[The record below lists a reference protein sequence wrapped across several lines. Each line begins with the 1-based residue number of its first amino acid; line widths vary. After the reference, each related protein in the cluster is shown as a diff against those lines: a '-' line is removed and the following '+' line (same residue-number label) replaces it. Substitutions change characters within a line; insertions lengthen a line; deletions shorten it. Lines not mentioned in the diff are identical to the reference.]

1 MVKQVIVTFEY
12 DSESD
17 SVKNVKCSVDGV
29 EKKKTST
36 KKKEEVEKVIES
48 QAIITLEETKLVLN
62 NKAVLDLGAEYN
74 SRILIRFEQ
83 NGKTKTVFPVIS
95 VDEEKGNKLT
105 KSNTVAYKG
114 KQNEV
119 LAEFGTSF
127 TLAPFKEGIF
137 KLVSQDTKED
147 IEDMIEDI
155 EDASEIE
162 PMVIIDDEENIDL
175 DDLTY
180 KL

>member
-1 MVKQVIVTFEY
+1 MVKQVIVTFEF
-12 DSESD
+12 DTDTD

-36 KKKEEVEKVIES
+36 RKKEEVVKEMEK

-62 NKAVLDLGAEYN
+62 NKAVADLGATSEN
-74 SRILIRFEQ
+74 RVLIRFEQ
-83 NGKTKTVFPVIS
+83 KGKTVFPIIS
-95 VDEEKGNKLT
+95 TDDEKGNKLT
-105 KSNTVAYKG
+105 KAGTVAYKG

-119 LAEFGTSF
+119 LAEFGTTF
-127 TLAPFKEGIF
+127 TLVPFKEGLF
-137 KLVSQDTKED
+137 KLVSLDAKED
-147 IEDMIEDI
+147 AGSLLEDLE
-155 EDASEIE
+155 EASNIE
-162 PMVIIDDEENIDL
+162 PVIILDDEENIDL